1 MNKQTFI
8 RAFMK
13 NGHSLEEAESAYTSV
28 TSRWGNSMLQDVL
41 EADTNG
47 NLPAEIYSDEA
58 LEKTIMGIE
67 QPQDENGLGED
78 VFSMGD
84 NLNAV
89 DFGDD
94 MSAMDDGV
102 GSFSEGL
109 PFQQQQFEQTQSN
122 PLQISM
128 PPSEDG
134 MGQWEDGDINRL
146 EPLAPKSIQNA
157 PLTSK
162 LEDIKTGRGRGIFDG
177 GMDFGQ
183 NANPYGYD
191 LESNLF
197 MLGKAIGQKPTNP
210 QERLNKGLE
219 IAGRGGKALLGGS
232 RNFLSG
238 LSYSKANQRA
248 EEWMRNRMSQRI
260 FTPVRM
266 TRNTQADMF
275 GGTSTN

>member
-1 MNKQTFI
+1 MNKRAFI

-41 EADTNG
+41 DSDTNG
-47 NLPAEIYSDEA
+47 NLPPEIYSDEA
-58 LEKTIMGIE
+58 LEKAIMGIG
-67 QPQDENGLGED
+67 QPPSDNGIGD
-78 VFSMGD
+78 DAFSLGD
-84 NLNAV
+84 NLKPV
-89 DFGDD
+89 DFGNS
-94 MSAMDDGV
+94 MPEMDNGI
-102 GSFSEGL
+102 GGL
-109 PFQQQQFEQTQSN
+109 SGGLTFQQQFGHPHSN
-122 PLQISM
+122 PLQTSV
-128 PPSEDG
+128 PPNGGDA
-134 MGQWEDGDINRL
+134 GQWEDYHIDSL
-146 EPLAPKSIQNA
+146 EPRVSNHIQNA

-162 LEDIKTGRGRGIFDG
+162 LEDIKTGRRRGITDEYMG
-177 GMDFGQ
+177 FGQ
-183 NANPYGYD
+183 NTNPYGYD

-248 EEWMRNRMSQRI
+248 EEWMRNRMNQRI